1 MLGGSVFLKYRTP
14 DVPLLTPI
22 CSKRTNRNRANHPEA
37 HLNKTFPP
45 RTESVQMIRVG
56 ECRMRNL
63 WRAIAQFFVE
73 GLLDDADARRS

>member
-1 MLGGSVFLKYRTP
+1 M
-14 DVPLLTPI
+14 
-22 CSKRTNRNRANHPEA
+22 

-73 GLLDDADARRS
+73 GLLDDTDARPIVTEATMRWPRS